1 MYDGA
6 AGFHILE
13 RVVKTKFMILD
24 KVRHAQGSRS
34 GLAGAAVHQDFPAIL
49 VDLVDFVGH
58 EVKVYVE
65 TAGYTIF
72 HGNLKHIS
80 FYKSNRMCVFLY
92 VPNNLANSWIDMV
105 HNLWKALR
113 MNQDGFSQFI

>member
-13 RVVKTKFMILD
+13 RVVKTEFMILD

-58 EVKVYVE
+58 EVKVYIE

-72 HGNLKHIS
+72 HGNLKHILS
-80 FYKSNRMCVFLY
+80 IKGCVSVCMYKIISLTAESIWFTIFGKLY
-92 VPNNLANSWIDMV
+92 V
-105 HNLWKALR
+105 
-113 MNQDGFSQFI
+113 